1 MQAMRVGSIW
11 LGGCISRALIL
22 IVFAGFL
29 SINTLIVASAQNQN
43 EDISCYHCHSKE
55 VNEFQQSVHFNKNI
69 SCIICHGGEINISGS
84 TISVNVMSINF
95 TGVPAKVNISDLCLK
110 CHPEETRLYKESIH
124 WKELEKGHTVAPT
137 CTDCHDA
144 HDILSSKNPESMTY
158 SENIPQLCAGCH
170 ANQTKMSA
178 WYYGIQTDRFDTYK
192 NSFHY
197 KALVSGGKGVAT
209 CPDCHENHDTKDETD
224 PASSIYPANLPA
236 TCGKPGCHDGQSV
249 RIYGGN
255 VHEGAS
261 VYLLSID
268 AKKLVTYFYLLM
280 IVFEIIFT
288 IGLIYLGIS
297 SKFEIRKRE

>member
-1 MQAMRVGSIW
+1 MRVGSIRS
-11 LGGCISRALIL
+11 GGRINKAFVLIAF
-22 IVFAGFL
+22 VGFL
-29 SINTLIVASAQNQN
+29 SLNAIMMASAQSQS

-55 VNEFQQSVHFNKNI
+55 VNKFQQSVHLNKNI
-69 SCIICHGGEINISGS
+69 SCIVCHGGEINASGA

-95 TGVPAKVNISDLCLK
+95 TGVPAKANISDLCSK
-110 CHPEETRLYKESIH
+110 CHPEETKLYRESIH
-124 WKELEKGHTVAPT
+124 WRELEKGHTIAPT
-137 CTDCHDA
+137 CTDCHGA
-144 HDILSSKNPESMTY
+144 HDILSSKNPESLTY
-158 SENIPQLCAGCH
+158 SGNIPQLCAGCH

-224 PASSIYPANLPA
+224 PTSSIYPANLPV
-236 TCGKPGCHDGQSV
+236 TCGKPGCHSTESV

-255 VHEGAS
+255 IHEGVS

-268 AKKLVTYFYLLM
+268 AKRLVAYFYMLM
-280 IVFEIIFT
+280 IVFEITFT
-288 IGLIYLGIS
+288 LGLIFLGIY
-297 SKFEIRKRE
+297 SKFEIKRRE